1 MDNVDIGD
9 FLRRQAVWVRRRERL
24 DRRAEADW
32 WVSRIEALKLERDVV
47 FGRQPDPA
55 RVEEVS
61 HVS

>member
-9 FLRRQAVWVRRRERL
+9 FLRKQAVWVRRRERL
-24 DRRAEADW
+24 DRRAEAEW

-47 FGRQPDPA
+47 FGRREDPA

-61 HVS
+61 HVG